1 MTNSFQDLIALVTL
15 VIWPAIPLF
24 WVPVH
29 CLPRVFKKLGRLTYA
44 LPLITWLPL
53 AVMIVSRR
61 SFLLQ
66 YRVELPIV
74 INVLGGLLLFLG
86 IALQAWTLKLLTPG
100 GIVGLPEVT
109 EGMTGNMVIAGPF
122 SAVRHPTYLSHTM
135 MYLGVFLLTG
145 VTAVGVA
152 TVIDALAVNTLVI
165 PLEERELAWRFGNEY
180 EEYKKK
186 VPARFFPGF
195 FRKA

>member
-1 MTNSFQDLIALVTL
+1 MTNSFQDFIALVTL

-53 AVMIVSRR
+53 AVIIVSRR

-66 YRVELPIV
+66 YRVEFPIV
-74 INVLGGLLLFLG
+74 INVLGFFLLTLG

-109 EGMTGNMVIAGPF
+109 EGMTGNMVTAGPF
-122 SAVRHPTYLSHTM
+122 SVVRHPTYLSHTM

-152 TVIDALAVNTLVI
+152 TVIDALAVNAMVI
-165 PLEERELAWRFGNEY
+165 PLEERELAERFGGEY

-186 VPARFFPGF
+186 VPSRFLPRFFP
-195 FRKA
+195 KA